1 VPSPPPYSARVV
13 DAELQEYLAGLA
25 AVALEGAKGV
35 GKTRTALQYVRTVVQ
50 LDDPP
55 QRDLVVADPNRALRG
70 PTPVL
75 VDEWQHVPS
84 TWDAVRRAVDAGAAP
99 GSFLLAGSA
108 VPRDPGVHSGAGRIV
123 RLRMRPMTL
132 AERGVGRPTVSLAD
146 LLTGRRPAVAGTTT
160 VGLDQYA
167 DEICRS
173 GLPAIRAL
181 PPRLRRAQLDG
192 YVDAIIDRDF
202 PDLGRAVRNPA
213 PLRRWMA
220 AYAAAESTTTA
231 YDRLLEAATP
241 GDADKPAKTTTTAYR
256 DILERLW
263 FLDPVPAWTPS
274 RNHLARLGAAPKHHL
289 ADPAFAARL
298 LGVDADSLLGAAP
311 SRGAGRE
318 ATLLGQLFESL
329 VTLDVRVHAQAA
341 EARTGHLRLRGGDHE
356 VDLVVERG
364 DGKVVAIEVKL
375 AGTVTD
381 ADVKHLHWLRETLGD
396 DVLDAVVVTSGADAY
411 RRRDGIAVVPAA
423 LLGP

>member
-1 VPSPPPYSARVV
+1 MAAAGGYSPRVV
-13 DAELQEYLAGLA
+13 DAELAKYLAGLA

-35 GKTRTALQYVRTVVQ
+35 GKTRSGLQHVETVVQ
-50 LDDPP
+50 LDDPA
-55 QRDLVVADPNRALRG
+55 QRDLVAADPGRVLRG
-70 PTPVL
+70 EPPVL
-75 VDEWQHVPS
+75 IDEWQRVPP
-84 TWDAVRRAVDAGAAP
+84 TWDAVRRAVDDGTAP

-108 VPRDPGVHSGAGRIV
+108 VPRNTGVHSGAGRIV

-132 AERGVGRPTVSLAD
+132 SERGVARPTVSLAQ
-146 LLTGRRPAVAGTTT
+146 LLTGRRGDVAGATG
-160 VGLDQYA
+160 VGIDEYA

-173 GLPAIRAL
+173 GLPAVRAL
-181 PPRLRRAQLDG
+181 SPRLRRAQLDG
-192 YVDAIIDRDF
+192 YVDSIIDRDF

-213 PLRRWMA
+213 PLRRWMS
-220 AYAAAESTTTA
+220 AYAAAVSTSTA

-241 GDADKPAKTTTTAYR
+241 GDLDKPAKTTTTAYR
-256 DILERLW
+256 DILQRLW

-274 RNHLARLGAAPKHHL
+274 RNHLARLAAAPKHHL

-298 LGVDADSLLGAAP
+298 LGVDAAALAGAEPARRP
-311 SRGAGRE
+311 GRE

-329 VTLDVRVHAQAA
+329 VTLDVRAYAQAA

-356 VDLVVERG
+356 VDLIIERN
-364 DGKVVAIEVKL
+364 DGKVVALEVKV
-375 AGTVTD
+375 AGAVTD
-381 ADVKHLHWLRETLGD
+381 ADVKHLTWLRGALGENL
-396 DVLDAVVVTSGADAY
+396 LDAVVVTTGPEAY

>member
-1 VPSPPPYSARVV
+1 VPSPSSYAARVV
-13 DAELQEYLAGLA
+13 DAELGEYLGGLA

-35 GKTRTALQYVRTVVQ
+35 GKTRTALQRARTVVQ
-50 LDDPP
+50 LDDPA
-55 QRDLVVADPNRALRG
+55 QRDLVLADPGRALRG
-70 PTPVL
+70 TTPVL

-108 VPRDPGVHSGAGRIV
+108 VPRDTGVHSGAGRIV

-132 AERGVGRPTVSLAD
+132 SERGVERPTVSLAG
-146 LLTGRRPAVAGTTT
+146 LLTGRKPEVAGTTT

-173 GLPAIRAL
+173 GLPAVRSL

-192 YVDAIIDRDF
+192 YVDRIVDRDF

-213 PLRRWMA
+213 PLRRWMT
-220 AYAAAESTTTA
+220 AYAAAESTVTA

-241 GDADKPAKTTTTAYR
+241 GEQDKPAKTTTIAYR
-256 DILERLW
+256 DVLERLW

-274 RNHLARLGAAPKHHL
+274 RNHLARLAAAPKHHL
-289 ADPAFAARL
+289 LDPAFAARL
-298 LGVDADSLLGAAP
+298 LGVDADALAGAEPA
-311 SRGAGRE
+311 RGAGRE

-341 EARTGHLRLRGGDHE
+341 EARTGHLRLRGGNHE

-381 ADVKHLHWLRETLGD
+381 ADVKHLHWLQEALGD
-396 DVLDAVVVTSGADAY
+396 DVLDAVVVTSGSDAY

>member
-1 VPSPPPYSARVV
+1 M
-13 DAELQEYLAGLA
+13 AGLA

-35 GKTRTALQYVRTVVQ
+35 GKTRTALQHARTVVQ
-50 LDDPP
+50 LDDPA

-99 GSFLLAGSA
+99 GSYLLARSA

-181 PPRLRRAQLDG
+181 TPRLRRAQLDG

-213 PLRRWMA
+213 ALRRWMA

-241 GDADKPAKTTTTAYR
+241 GDVDKPAKTTTTAYR

-381 ADVKHLHWLRETLGD
+381 ADAKHLHWLQETLGD

>member
-1 VPSPPPYSARVV
+1 MRSTPTYAPRVV
-13 DAELQEYLAGLA
+13 DDELDEYLTGLA

-35 GKTRTALQYVRTVVQ
+35 GKTRTALQRAHTVVQ
-50 LDDPP
+50 LDDPV
-55 QRDLVVADPNRALRG
+55 QRDLVVADPARALKG
-70 PTPVL
+70 EPPVL
-75 VDEWQHVPS
+75 LDEWQHVPT
-84 TWDAVRRAVDAGAAP
+84 TWDAVRRAVDDGATA

-108 VPRDPGVHSGAGRIV
+108 VPRDSGVHSGAGRIV

-132 AERGVGRPTVSLAD
+132 LERGVADPAVSLAD
-146 LLTGRRPAVAGTTT
+146 LLTGRRRDVSGTTT
-160 VGLDQYA
+160 VGLDEYA
-167 DEICRS
+167 EEICRS
-173 GLPAIRAL
+173 GLPAIRSL

-192 YVDAIIDRDF
+192 YVDRIVDRDF

-213 PLRRWMA
+213 PLRRWMT
-220 AYAAAESTTTA
+220 AYAAAESTVTA

-241 GDADKPAKTTTTAYR
+241 GDLDKPAKTTTTAYR

-274 RNHLARLGAAPKHHL
+274 RNHLARLAAAPKHHL

-298 LGVDADSLLGAAP
+298 LGVDADALVGAEPA
-311 SRGAGRE
+311 RGAGRE

-356 VDLVVERG
+356 IDLVVERG

-375 AGTVTD
+375 AATVTD
-381 ADVKHLHWLRETLGD
+381 VDVRHLHWLQQTLGD
-396 DVLDAVVVTSGADAY
+396 DVLDAVVITTGTDAY

-423 LLGP
+423 LLGT

>member
-1 VPSPPPYSARVV
+1 MSRPAPYAPRVV
-13 DAELQEYLAGLA
+13 DRELDELLPGLA

-35 GKTRTALQYVRTVVQ
+35 GKTRTALQRARTVVR
-50 LDDPP
+50 LDDPT
-55 QRDLVVADPNRALRG
+55 QRDVAAADLARALRG
-70 PTPVL
+70 PAPVL
-75 VDEWQHVPS
+75 LDEWQHLPA
-84 TWDAVRRAVDAGAAP
+84 TWDAVRRAVDDGAEP

-108 VPRDPGVHSGAGRIV
+108 VPRDAGVHSGAGRIV

-132 AERGVGRPTVSLAD
+132 TERGVTVPAVSLAE
-146 LLTGRRPAVAGTTT
+146 LLNGRRPAVEGTTD
-160 VGLDQYA
+160 VGVEDYA
-167 DEICRS
+167 EEICAS
-173 GLPAIRAL
+173 GLPAIRPL

-192 YVDAIIDRDF
+192 YVESIVDRDF
-202 PDLGRAVRNPA
+202 PDLGRAVRNPV

-220 AYAAAESTTTA
+220 AYAAAESTVTA
-231 YDRLLEAATP
+231 YDRLRDAATP
-241 GDADKPAKTTTTAYR
+241 GDADKPAKTTTIAYR

-274 RNHLARLGAAPKHHL
+274 RNHLARLAAAPKHHL

-298 LGVDADSLLGAAP
+298 LGVDPGALVGAAP
-311 SRGAGRE
+311 AATAGRE

-329 VTLDVRVHAQAA
+329 VTLDVRVYAQAA
-341 EARTGHLRLRGGDHE
+341 EARTGHLRVRGGEHE
-356 VDLVVERG
+356 VDLIVERG
-364 DGKVVAIEVKL
+364 DGRVVAVEVKL

-381 ADVKHLHWLRETLGD
+381 ADVKHLTWLRGELGED
-396 DVLDAVVVTSGADAY
+396 LLDAVVVTAGPHAY